1 MKARVFCVLCV
12 GGVLLCLLKPAAA
25 TSPQRPDWE
34 GENPE
39 QRPDWEGE
47 NPEQRPDWEVKP
59 GVCPRRR
66 PRPGLCA
73 ELCANDGDCP
83 RNQKCCSTGCGHQCT
98 SPHTTVKPG
107 VCPRRRPRPGL
118 CAELCANDGDCPRNQ
133 KCCSNGCGHQCT
145 SPHTTVTPGLCALLE
160 WMRVCRKLLP

>member
-1 MKARVFCVLCV
+1 MYVSLKRNSFCVVQTYFCDRSISKTTNNFPPIKLFT
-12 GGVLLCLLKPAAA
+12 L
-25 TSPQRPDWE
+25 
-34 GENPE
+34 
-39 QRPDWEGE
+39 
-47 NPEQRPDWEVKP
+47 KP

-145 SPHTTVTPGLCALLE
+145 SPHTTGNKEHCLKSCPAEQKCCPTTCGHACSEPG
-160 WMRVCRKLLP
+160 